1 MYSGLKDF
9 VSNFVRAKQL
19 IGLFYL
25 GLKGRKISMVRC
37 SYHTHG
43 RSTTCTPL
51 VSEWEQVIDFFFLCV
66 CVCVCVEKNL
76 LCSFSDGWPIFSEPE
91 LEPIIEPVIILIF
104 IPPPPLIYLTNIA
117 PQISGTAHALSP
129 PSPWLMCTIFKSGL
143 WCPGLQAQL
152 AHHCSNSAGCF
163 FSHNSLLIE
172 ESYNLCQN
180 RPCVDSDSCEWN
192 L

>member
-104 IPPPPLIYLTNIA
+104 TPPPPLNLSHKHCTSNFWHSSCSFSPLSMADVYNI
-117 PQISGTAHALSP
+117 
-129 PSPWLMCTIFKSGL
+129 
-143 WCPGLQAQL
+143 
-152 AHHCSNSAGCF
+152 
-163 FSHNSLLIE
+163 
-172 ESYNLCQN
+172 
-180 RPCVDSDSCEWN
+180 
-192 L
+192 